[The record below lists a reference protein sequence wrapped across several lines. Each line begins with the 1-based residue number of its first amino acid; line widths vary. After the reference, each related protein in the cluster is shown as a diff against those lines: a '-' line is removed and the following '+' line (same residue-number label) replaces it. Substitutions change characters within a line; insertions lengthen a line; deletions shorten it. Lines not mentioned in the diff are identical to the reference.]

1 MKETVAYSV
10 SDVKDYINWIYF
22 FHSWGFEPKY
32 STVAETTNDTYALK
46 SWVNAFP
53 DRDKAKADAAIH
65 LYEEAERFLSEHQE
79 LFQSKATYAILPARS
94 DKESIIIDGVQ
105 VPFLRQQHPDPHSG
119 FCLCLSDFISPKT
132 DKIGIFAATVASKP
146 MTCKQD
152 EYSALLIKT
161 LSERIAE
168 ATVEK
173 THEFIRKHVWK
184 YGKDE
189 CLTIKDMLSG
199 KFCGIRP
206 AVGYPSIPD
215 QSINFI
221 IDKFISF
228 KDIGIKLTENGA
240 MNPEASVSGF
250 ILAHPEARYFSV
262 GKISMEQ
269 LSDYSHRRGI
279 DKQEIKKFLITNIT

>member
-132 DKIGIFAATVASKP
+132 DKIGIFAATERAS
-146 MTCKQD
+146 Q
-152 EYSALLIKT
+152 
-161 LSERIAE
+161 
-168 ATVEK
+168 
-173 THEFIRKHVWK
+173 
-184 YGKDE
+184 
-189 CLTIKDMLSG
+189 
-199 KFCGIRP
+199 
-206 AVGYPSIPD
+206 
-215 QSINFI
+215 
-221 IDKFISF
+221 
-228 KDIGIKLTENGA
+228 
-240 MNPEASVSGF
+240 
-250 ILAHPEARYFSV
+250 
-262 GKISMEQ
+262 
-269 LSDYSHRRGI
+269 
-279 DKQEIKKFLITNIT
+279 